1 MKKFLG
7 KVSPID
13 SLSELEQRS
22 SMELDPNK
30 IKKLLRAEDFPEALA
45 KLYRII
51 SNLFLVWTSNY
62 YIGTLELMLLKYTEY
77 EILSFLKYDEAFTSL
92 IKKSSL

>member
-30 IKKLLRAEDFPEALA
+30 IKKLLRTEDFPQALA

-51 SNLFLVWTSNY
+51 SKAISGMN
-62 YIGTLELMLLKYTEY
+62 E
-77 EILSFLKYDEAFTSL
+77 
-92 IKKSSL
+92 